1 MVSQNVNVLET
12 LYQARASLADKPFEF
27 MDWTHCTC
35 GHIYHAAEGRWAS
48 YGAFVSDPEMYTRTS
63 AVYAE
68 VIETVARALGWK
80 DPRGQVSAQAFVS
93 IETGKMAKG
102 REGGT
107 RFPLV
112 VREDALAVVNK
123 AIATIEA
130 ADEQARLDVLAQ
142 AAQVVN
148 GAELE
153 PALV

>member
-1 MVSQNVNVLET
+1 MASQNVNVLET
-12 LYQARASLADKPFEF
+12 LYQARESLTDKPFAF
-27 MDWTHCTC
+27 TDWTHCTC

-48 YGAFVSDPEMYTRTS
+48 YGAFVSDPERYAHPS

-68 VIETVARALGWK
+68 VIEAVARALGWTR
-80 DPRGQVSAQAFVS
+80 DSCPPQDFVS
-93 IETGKMAKG
+93 IETRKMAKI
-102 REGGT
+102 RERGSVL
-107 RFPLV
+107 PPV

-123 AIATIEA
+123 AITTIEA

>member
-1 MVSQNVNVLET
+1 MASQNVNVLET
-12 LYQARASLADKPFEF
+12 LYQARESLADKPFAF
-27 MDWTHCTC
+27 TDWTHCTC

-48 YGAFVSDPEMYTRTS
+48 NGHFVSNPEMYTRTS

-80 DPRGQVSAQAFVS
+80 GQWKVLAQDFVS
-93 IETGKMAKG
+93 SETRKMARG
-102 REGGT
+102 RERGT
-107 RFPLV
+107 VLPPIL
-112 VREDALAVVNK
+112 REDALAVVNK

-148 GAELE
+148 TAGLE